1 MASLP
6 VALSWTRLDGGTK
19 NPSDMAHDLGL
30 CMCVCEWLSQFPRVR
45 LHLCQADL
53 PHPLSHVSM
62 YRCAVG
68 LATHVHSD
76 HTSRCL
82 PD

>member
-6 VALSWTRLDGGTK
+6 VA
-19 NPSDMAHDLGL
+19 AHDLGL
-30 CMCVCEWLSQFPRVR
+30 CMCVCECEHRLSQFPRVR

-82 PD
+82 PV